1 MQQAVRA
8 ACQQEIM
15 TFNDSVG
22 YVKQSV
28 RSSLGTIVFIRGLF
42 PEKSLNNVHLM
53 FRAEG
58 ERDIAYMVK
67 QLSKE
72 ATGDAKRMYDY
83 IENGICDAIEKQYL
97 SSFVFAIYL
106 DRDDPQNIVEAYT
119 FNFSYREVP
128 GQAGRV
134 PTMDLSMRVEDT
146 SQEPGSGQ
154 QQAKQAST
162 APMGRSSL
170 EVAMNLRKLLRT
182 ISTSTSVMDCLPRK
196 RYATFKLYY
205 TPETPEEYEPPGF
218 AAVDPE
224 EARLYFATHHSEE
237 VPDREVYGGIETAY
251 HSVDIKVAS
260 LSSYIPPTDLEAT
273 VDKATRTAEIAEQR
287 EDALDRN
294 VVWSAEVDVQA
305 LKDAKKAD
313 QVDPIVDSSVDVR
326 PIGTRAQDGQV
337 KLQEGGGLR
346 TYIGA
351 PSARPADIQAFNDE
365 EYTQDVVETQ
375 PIEPE
380 YSRPTTPVGQATL
393 QMDTLQLADCVV
405 QNLACLDDTEM
416 LYADTQMPLVQNH
429 APLEQVSM
437 DVDGAPLPRST
448 TPPGKPNIQPS
459 SKTLRSESI
468 PRTAPPPPCS
478 CGGKVGA
485 MLQVLLFTS
494 QDPLQSNK
502 KEPEIVCGTCY
513 GVFHVCCMGYL
524 GLDDSRLPKSF
535 DCFKCRLDKCPRVGF
550 LSDDRRVEVE
560 NNWHALCLFR
570 RALKITKDGAVL
582 QTAVALSKRLDCPN
596 KLGQQMKKR
605 LEDEG
610 FIAPET
616 IEMVDVFEESAPAKG
631 KKKAKKPAKG
641 NRGKLVMVWSE
652 ENKRKFMRYFKPGG
666 TFERAIYNFSAGGG
680 GVQNQRPN
688 AIIGVRTFMFIIW
701 HLPGLILF
709 ASLRSLPSQDQNQP
723 EALAT
728 PKASRKSAKT
738 FTSAKVAHSSRQPL
752 LDRQETAPDSLP
764 NNRSDAAPR
773 SPLKRPPAL
782 EDSMFAP
789 PLSARKRSRSAG
801 KTITYASRKKLKMSM
816 ATGDLDMEE

>member
-502 KEPEIVCGTCY
+502 KEPEIVKK
-513 GVFHVCCMGYL
+513 HL
-524 GLDDSRLPKSF
+524 LPGHAEHPLTK
-535 DCFKCRLDKCPRVGF
+535 F
-550 LSDDRRVEVE
+550 LSY
-560 NNWHALCLFR
+560 R